1 MKRKSSPFLL
11 TLCLSAA
18 VIVAVYVLYSLNIL
32 PHKRFTNADFGI
44 PACVS
49 AVDADGDGV
58 DDQTDILQSA
68 RDYVASK
75 PVYKSAYYAS
85 GYPDDGCGVCT
96 DVVAFALRGAGYDL
110 MELVNEDILRAP
122 EQYGVATP
130 DRKIDFR
137 RVRNLAVYFKNTARA
152 LTTELDDIG
161 EWQGGDI
168 VIFRNHIGIVSDARN
183 KKGVPFLIHHAGK
196 SQLRYEEDVLERY
209 KDQIVGHY
217 RVS

>member
-1 MKRKSSPFLL
+1 MKRKISPLLL
-11 TLCLSAA
+11 TLCLSGAVIAA
-18 VIVAVYVLYSLNIL
+18 VYLLYSLNIL
-32 PHKRFTNADFGI
+32 PHKRFTNADFGVA
-44 PACVS
+44 PYVS

-68 RDYVASK
+68 RAYVAGK
-75 PVYKSAYYAS
+75 PAYKSAYYAS
-85 GYPDDGCGVCT
+85 GYPDDGFGVCT

-110 MELVNEDILRAP
+110 MELVDQDIRRAP
-122 EQYGVATP
+122 ELYDIAAP

-137 RVRNLAVYFKNTARA
+137 RVRNLAVYFKNTARS
-152 LTTELDDIG
+152 LTTDLSAIG

-168 VIFRNHIGIVSDARN
+168 VIFRDHIGVVSDARN
-183 KKGVPFLIHHAGK
+183 KKGIPFLIHHAGK

-209 KDQIVGHY
+209 RDKIIGHY

>member
-1 MKRKSSPFLL
+1 MKRKISPFLL

-18 VIVAVYVLYSLNIL
+18 VIAAVYVLYSLNIL

-44 PACVS
+44 PAYMS
-49 AVDADGDGV
+49 AVDRDGDGV

-68 RDYVASK
+68 RAYVAEK
-75 PVYKSAYYAS
+75 PRYKSAYYAS
-85 GYPDDGCGVCT
+85 GYPDDGFGVCT

-110 MELVNEDILRAP
+110 MELVNADILSAP
-122 EQYGVATP
+122 EQYDIVTP

-152 LTTELDDIG
+152 LTTELSDIG

-168 VIFRNHIGIVSDARN
+168 VVFRSHIGIVSDARN

-209 KDQIVGHY
+209 KDEVVGHY

>member
-1 MKRKSSPFLL
+1 MKRKISPLLL
-11 TLCLSAA
+11 TLCLSGAVIAA
-18 VIVAVYVLYSLNIL
+18 VYLLYSLNIL
-32 PHKRFTNADFGI
+32 PHKRFTNADFGVA
-44 PACVS
+44 PYVS

-68 RDYVASK
+68 RAYVAGK
-75 PVYKSAYYAS
+75 PAYKSAYYAS
-85 GYPDDGCGVCT
+85 GYPDDGFGVCT

-110 MELVNEDILRAP
+110 MELVDQDIRRAP
-122 EQYGVATP
+122 ELYDIAAP

-152 LTTELDDIG
+152 LTTDISAIG

-168 VIFRNHIGIVSDARN
+168 VVFRDHIGVVSDARN
-183 KKGVPFLIHHAGK
+183 KKGIPFLIHHAGK

-209 KDQIVGHY
+209 RDKIIGHY

>member
-1 MKRKSSPFLL
+1 MKRKFSPFLL

-18 VIVAVYVLYSLNIL
+18 VIAAVYFLYRLNVL
-32 PHKRFTNADFGI
+32 PHKRLTNADFGVA
-44 PACVS
+44 PYVS

-58 DDQTDILQSA
+58 DDQTDILESA
-68 RDYVASK
+68 LEYVGTK
-75 PVYKSAYYAS
+75 PRYKSKYYAS

-152 LTTELDDIG
+152 LTTDLSEIG

-168 VIFRNHIGIVSDARN
+168 VIFQNHIGIVSNARN
-183 KKGVPFLIHHAGK
+183 KKGIPFLIHHAGTA
-196 SQLRYEEDVLERY
+196 QLRYEEDVLERY
-209 KDQIVGHY
+209 KDRIVGHY